1 MKRYGN
7 LFEQII
13 SEENMHL
20 AYLKTRKG
28 KRSSHSY
35 LEFKEYAMLHLREL
49 REELEAGMYHVS
61 EYRDFYIYDPKK
73 RLISALPF
81 RDRVVQHALNN
92 VLEPIFDASFLPY
105 TFACRPGKGTHAG
118 VKHIQSSMRKHGSK
132 YFLKIDLRKYFPNTW
147 REGLYKK
154 IDQKIKCKKTID
166 LMERIVPRE
175 GVGIKIGSLSSQLNA
190 NINGTYIDR
199 FVHERIK
206 PEAWARYMDD
216 VILLDSN
223 ADLLRRAKN
232 EIEQIVDEKMKMQF
246 SKWSIA
252 STNRGVNFLGYRIWS
267 THKLLRKQ
275 SVIKAKKRMKA
286 ITDDE
291 EMQRFLGAWLGHARW
306 ADVHNLLESMEV
318 RVC

>member
-1 MKRYGN
+1 MKRYNN

-20 AYLKTRKG
+20 AYFKTRKG

-35 LEFKEYAMLHLREL
+35 LDFKEYAMLHLREL

-61 EYRDFYIYDPKK
+61 KYRDFYIYDPKK

-118 VKHIQSSMRKHGSK
+118 VKHIQSSIRKYGSK
-132 YFLKIDLRKYFPNTW
+132 YFLKIDLQKYFPSTW
-147 REGLYKK
+147 RPGLYKK
-154 IDQKIKCKKTID
+154 VDHKIKCKKTID

-175 GVGIKIGSLSSQLNA
+175 GFGIKIGSLSSQLNA

-199 FVHERIK
+199 FVHEEIK
-206 PEAWARYMDD
+206 PDAWARYMDD

-223 ADLLRRAKN
+223 ADLLRRAKS

-252 STNRGVNFLGYRIWS
+252 STKRGVNFLGYRIWS